1 MRTALIKKI
10 LATQLVVF
18 VVLLTFIVPRS
29 ANAIP
34 VEDVGNM
41 AQNTITAISSTASEA
56 TSFANNYKEMVLDP
70 LANGLAKMVVQKIT
84 QSIVGWIN
92 SGFEGSPSFIQNPGS
107 FFLDIADQATGQ
119 FITGPILQSMCSP
132 FSIDI
137 RIALAFKYH
146 PRVLPRYAC
155 TLGTIIRNS
164 VAAGKNASIN
174 GFTAGD
180 FKQGGW
186 PAFVSL
192 TTEPQNNI
200 YSAYLQAE
208 YDLSY
213 QVASLRDKKQKEID
227 QGRGFLSWRDP
238 KCTKSIRDSK
248 KQQAQSNSSTYDP
261 ATDTYVYDPNG
272 SVDSTG
278 GEVSTIKSEAD
289 CPILT
294 PGSVIAGSLDKQLG
308 SGTDQLNLADEF
320 GEIVNALF
328 AALVT
333 KVIGATGLAGSSQ
346 RDSNGR
352 SYLTQMNAEINQG
365 SPEADRRKR
374 DLLDSIKPAKDKAN
388 EYRTL
393 RSDALNIELGILN
406 TYNSAKLCY
415 NTKLSAVPA
424 TLTPAQRGIAEARI
438 AEIDRIISNGVASTT
453 ASLLRLTN
461 EADEHVT
468 TLTNI
473 EAKANAAVSLYD
485 IGVPVAEYGRLVQ
498 DRSLID
504 AIDISTAK
512 TDLEWVRNGSA
523 NQIQDASRKVQACQV
538 FPVGLTY

>member
-1 MRTALIKKI
+1 MKTSFIKKI
-10 LATQLVVF
+10 VIVTLILSIMLPPLAFPNKAQ
-18 VVLLTFIVPRS
+18 
-29 ANAIP
+29 AIP

-41 AQNTITAISSTASEA
+41 AQNTITAISSAANEA

-70 LANGLAKMVVQKIT
+70 LANGLAKMVVQQIT
-84 QSIVGWIN
+84 QSIVSWIN

-119 FITGPILQSMCSP
+119 FITGPLLQSMCSP

-137 RIALAFKYH
+137 KIALAFKYH

-155 TLGTIIRNS
+155 TLGTIIKNS

-213 QVASLRDKKQKEID
+213 QVAMERDRKQNEIN

-238 KCTKSIRDSK
+238 KCTKSIREAK
-248 KQQAQSNSSTYDP
+248 KKQAQSNSSTYDP

-272 SVDSTG
+272 SIDATG

-346 RDSNGR
+346 KNSSGQ
-352 SYLTQMNAEINQG
+352 SYLTQMNTEINQG
-365 SPEADRRKR
+365 SPEADRRKK
-374 DLLDSIKPAKDKAN
+374 DLLDSIKPAKDRAY

-415 NTKLSAVPA
+415 NTKLAAVPA
-424 TLTPAQRGIAEARI
+424 TLTPVQRGVAEARI

-453 ASLLRLTN
+453 ANLLRLAN
-461 EADEHVT
+461 EADEHIT
-468 TLTNI
+468 KLNEI
-473 EAKANAAVSLYD
+473 ETKANSAVTLYE
-485 IGVPVAEYGRLVQ
+485 ISVPVAEYNRLVQ

-504 AIDISTAK
+504 AIDITNARN
-512 TDLEWVRNGSA
+512 DLERVRSDSA
-523 NQIQDASRKVQACQV
+523 NLSQDASRKVQACQA
-538 FPVGLTY
+538 FPIGSTY